1 RNPDAKWGL
10 SENDIV
16 ELIELQQSIIESAAR
31 LVAPGGR
38 LVYAT
43 CSLLREENEA
53 QIERFLAETP
63 DFTPL
68 PIPAVWRTIISGKPP
83 SAGDV
88 LRLTPAR
95 HGTDGFF
102 VAICERAKKAE
113 PESEIASE
121 SKPTASS

>member
-1 RNPDAKWGL
+1 
-10 SENDIV
+10 
-16 ELIELQQSIIESAAR
+16 LQHSIIESAAR

-43 CSLLREENEA
+43 CSFLREENEA
-53 QIERFLAETP
+53 QIERFLADAP
-63 DFTPL
+63 DFTPF
-68 PIPAVWRTIISGKPP
+68 PISMAWRTTIGGKPP

-113 PESEIASE
+113 AAPDVD
-121 SKPTASS
+121 PTALK